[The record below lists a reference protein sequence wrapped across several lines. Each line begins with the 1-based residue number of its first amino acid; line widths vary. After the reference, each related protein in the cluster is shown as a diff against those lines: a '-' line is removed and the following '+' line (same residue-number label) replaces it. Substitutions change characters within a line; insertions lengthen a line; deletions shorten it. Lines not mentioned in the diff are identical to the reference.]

1 MGCPVAWTFGVNT
14 LNPGESQRWW
24 LWWPGYPGL
33 ELIGIAPSAPS
44 SEIQYTTPG
53 VETNSDG
60 STTYFLTVT
69 NVGGSPA
76 QYSFTGST
84 GADWS
89 YGDNTVGARQS
100 QLWWLWWPG
109 YPCVEIIGV
118 QCITQGGEIDYVTPG
133 VETNSDGSTT
143 YFLTI
148 TNTRSI
154 DVEYRFVGFAI
165 C

>member
-1 MGCPVAWTFGVNT
+1 MAWTYGSNT

-33 ELIGIAPSAPS
+33 ECIGVAPTASAG
-44 SEIQYTTPG
+44 EIQYTTPG
-53 VETNSDG
+53 METNADG

-69 NVGGSPA
+69 NLGGSPA
-76 QYSFTGST
+76 QYSFTGGT

-89 YGDNTVGARQS
+89 YGDNTLAAGQS
-100 QLWWLWWPG
+100 QRWWLWWPG
-109 YPCVEIIGV
+109 YPGVEIIGV
-118 QCITQGGEIDYVTPG
+118 QCITPGGEIDYVTPG
-133 VETNSDGSTT
+133 MESNSDGSTT
-143 YFLTI
+143 YFVTI
-148 TNTRSI
+148 ANTSAI